1 MEAAPR
7 ERNMA
12 LGVRIRTAAATM
24 MDGIAP
30 VYRLKRALNTETKAQ
45 WNTARGWRLKKP

>member
-12 LGVRIRTAAATM
+12 LGVRIRTAATI

-30 VYRLKRALNTETKAQ
+30 VYRFKKGPFNAETESQ
-45 WNTARGWRLKKP
+45 